1 MGAEDAI
8 KDEVKWRY
16 GFQLIQETMEEAK
29 DHPEKKKKKR
39 ARKKAK
45 SEEPKPDSDKPKMTK
60 LERKLKFK
68 EYTKM
73 MKEAWSSLSGEDT
86 EEELGV
92 TVPDGLKKYTIED
105 RKIIMQKPIR
115 QKPDTPGVSYDGP
128 EDAKQI
134 NLANEGEEQRMVWIA
149 TNLASD
155 EEQLLIQTLKDHKD
169 VFAWSYKDLKGVAL
183 TSVSTQSR

>member
-39 ARKKAK
+39 IRRKAK
-45 SEEPKPDSDKPKMTK
+45 SKESKPDSKKPKMTK

-68 EYTKM
+68 EYTQM
-73 MKEAWSSLSGEDT
+73 MKEAWSSMGEDT
-86 EEELGV
+86 EEEIGV

-105 RKIIMQKPIR
+105 RKIILQKPMR
-115 QKPDTPGVSYDGP
+115 QKPETPGISYDGP

-134 NLANEGEEQRMVWIA
+134 NLADQGQEQRMVWIA
-149 TNLASD
+149 TDLAPD
-155 EEQLLIQTLKDHKD
+155 EEQLPNLKRSQGC
-169 VFAWSYKDLKGVAL
+169 VCMEL
-183 TSVSTQSR
+183 